1 MRHIMVL
8 TLLAAVALASGA
20 AADGAVVHART
31 PGAQWVS
38 LSNGNGRAVLSR
50 RGSFLVLV
58 GRGRI
63 RVIDLPGGSRPNRSC
78 NRRAIRV
85 SRVAFEYRGRGLRC
99 HVFGDGPWQV
109 VVRGINIDGS
119 GRVRGSLTL
128 DAASSGATGR
138 FSIGQR
144 PARRWPRAATTF
156 ELRQ

>member
-8 TLLAAVALASGA
+8 TLLAAVALAGGA

-38 LSNGNGRAVLSR
+38 LSNGNGRAVVSR
-50 RGSFLVLV
+50 KGSFLILV

-85 SRVAFEYRGRGLRC
+85 SSVATEYRGRGVRC
-99 HVFGDGPWQV
+99 HVFGQGPWQV
-109 VVRGINIDGS
+109 VVRGFNIDGS

-128 DAASSGATGR
+128 DAVNSGPTGR

-144 PARRWPRAATTF
+144 AARRWPRAARTF